1 MENVFLFLF
10 RTFVDFITIVLILRL
25 IASRWISANNP
36 IHQSIVLIT
45 SPIIRPFTS
54 RFSKQW
60 SLEIILIGLC
70 LLIELFA
77 LWFMT
82 TINCLN
88 GPNFLQLIG
97 LSTMKLMILVL
108 RIFFISILAHV
119 ILTWLSPNSFT
130 PATRF
135 IGDGCTSSEADKITV
150 ALPCRFRLFAT
161 DCSSN
166 YPINHYDY
174 SYKHCFFWDSMFEFQ
189 TNTLAVFNYENTE
202 YKCS

>member
-54 RFSKQW
+54 RFSKRS
-60 SLEIILIGLC
+60 SLAIILVSLC

-97 LSTMKLMILVL
+97 LGTMKLMILFL

-135 IGDGCTSSEADKITV
+135 IGELV
-150 ALPCRFRLFAT
+150 APVLRPIKARLPYLAGLDFSPLIAVVIIQ
-161 DCSSN
+161 SIIMII
-166 YPINHYDY
+166 PIN
-174 SYKHCFFWDSMFEFQ
+174 
-189 TNTLAVFNYENTE
+189 TVFSGIL
-202 YKCS
+202 CSNFRQIL

>member
-45 SPIIRPFTS
+45 GPIIRPFTS
-54 RFSKQW
+54 RFSKQS
-60 SLEIILIGLC
+60 SLEIILISLC

-130 PATRF
+130 PATQF
-135 IGDGCTSSEADKITV
+135 IGELV
-150 ALPCRFRLFAT
+150 APVLRPIKARLPYLAGLDFSPLIAVVIIQ
-161 DCSSN
+161 SIIMII
-166 YPINHYDY
+166 PIN
-174 SYKHCFFWDSMFEFQ
+174 
-189 TNTLAVFNYENTE
+189 TVFSGILCLNFRQIL
-202 YKCS
+202 

>member
-45 SPIIRPFTS
+45 GPIIRPFTS
-54 RFSKQW
+54 MFSKQS
-60 SLEIILIGLC
+60 SLEIILISLC

-135 IGDGCTSSEADKITV
+135 IGELVTPVLRPIKAR
-150 ALPCRFRLFAT
+150 LPYLAGLDFSPLIAVVIIQ
-161 DCSSN
+161 SIIMII
-166 YPINHYDY
+166 PINIIF
-174 SYKHCFFWDSMFEFQ
+174 SGI
-189 TNTLAVFNYENTE
+189 L
-202 YKCS
+202 CSNFRQIL

>member
-45 SPIIRPFTS
+45 SPIIRPFSS
-54 RFSKQW
+54 RFSKRS

-135 IGDGCTSSEADKITV
+135 IGELV
-150 ALPCRFRLFAT
+150 APVLRPIKVRLPYLAGLDFSPLIAVVIIQ
-161 DCSSN
+161 SIIMII
-166 YPINHYDY
+166 PIN
-174 SYKHCFFWDSMFEFQ
+174 
-189 TNTLAVFNYENTE
+189 TVFSGIL
-202 YKCS
+202 CSNFRQIL

>member
-36 IHQSIVLIT
+36 IHQSIVQIT
-45 SPIIRPFTS
+45 GPFIRPFTS
-54 RFSKQW
+54 RFSKRS
-60 SLEIILIGLC
+60 SLEIILISLC

-135 IGDGCTSSEADKITV
+135 IGELV
-150 ALPCRFRLFAT
+150 APVLRPIKVRLPYLAGLDFSPLIAVVIIQ
-161 DCSSN
+161 SIIMII
-166 YPINHYDY
+166 PIN
-174 SYKHCFFWDSMFEFQ
+174 
-189 TNTLAVFNYENTE
+189 TVFSGIL
-202 YKCS
+202 CSNFRQIL

>member
-45 SPIIRPFTS
+45 GPIIRPFTS
-54 RFSKQW
+54 RFSKQS
-60 SLEIILIGLC
+60 SLEIILISLC

-135 IGDGCTSSEADKITV
+135 IGELV
-150 ALPCRFRLFAT
+150 APVLRPIKTRLPYLAGLDFSPLIAVVIIQ
-161 DCSSN
+161 SIIMII
-166 YPINHYDY
+166 PIN
-174 SYKHCFFWDSMFEFQ
+174 
-189 TNTLAVFNYENTE
+189 TVFSGIL
-202 YKCS
+202 CSNFRQIL

>member
-54 RFSKQW
+54 RFSKRS
-60 SLEIILIGLC
+60 SLGIILISLC

-97 LSTMKLMILVL
+97 LGTMKLMILFL

-135 IGDGCTSSEADKITV
+135 IGELV
-150 ALPCRFRLFAT
+150 APVLRPIKARLPYLAGLDFSPLIAVVIIQ
-161 DCSSN
+161 SIIMII
-166 YPINHYDY
+166 PIN
-174 SYKHCFFWDSMFEFQ
+174 
-189 TNTLAVFNYENTE
+189 TVFSGIL
-202 YKCS
+202 CSNFRQIL

>member
-1 MENVFLFLF
+1 MESVFLFLF

-25 IASRWISANNP
+25 IASRWISVSNP
-36 IHQSIVLIT
+36 IHQSIIVIT
-45 SPIIRPFTS
+45 NPIIRPFTS
-54 RFSKQW
+54 RFSKQ
-60 SLEIILIGLC
+60 SSIEVILMSLC

-97 LSTMKLMILVL
+97 LGTMNVLILVL
-108 RIFFISILAHV
+108 RIFFIGILAHV
-119 ILTWLSPNSFT
+119 ILSWLSPNNFT

-135 IGDGCTSSEADKITV
+135 IGESDSAKI
-150 ALPCRFRLFAT
+150 ASLCRFRFFT
-161 DCSSN
+161 NDRTGN

-174 SYKHCFFWDSMFEFQ
+174 PSIHSFFWDS
-189 TNTLAVFNYENTE
+189 LY
-202 YKCS
+202 

>member
-45 SPIIRPFTS
+45 GPIIRPFTS
-54 RFSKQW
+54 RFSKRP
-60 SLEIILIGLC
+60 SLEIILISLC

-97 LSTMKLMILVL
+97 LGTMKLMILFL

-135 IGDGCTSSEADKITV
+135 IGELV
-150 ALPCRFRLFAT
+150 APVLRPIKARLPYLAGLDFSPLIAVVIIQ
-161 DCSSN
+161 SIIMII
-166 YPINHYDY
+166 PIN
-174 SYKHCFFWDSMFEFQ
+174 
-189 TNTLAVFNYENTE
+189 TVFSGIL
-202 YKCS
+202 CSNFRQIL

>member
-45 SPIIRPFTS
+45 GPIIRPFTS

-60 SLEIILIGLC
+60 SLEIILISLC

-97 LSTMKLMILVL
+97 LSTMKLMILFL

-135 IGDGCTSSEADKITV
+135 IGELV
-150 ALPCRFRLFAT
+150 APVLRPIKARLPYLAGLDFSPLIAVVIIQ
-161 DCSSN
+161 SMIMII
-166 YPINHYDY
+166 PIN
-174 SYKHCFFWDSMFEFQ
+174 
-189 TNTLAVFNYENTE
+189 TVFSGIL
-202 YKCS
+202 CSNFRQIL

>member
-54 RFSKQW
+54 RFSKRS
-60 SLEIILIGLC
+60 SLGIILISLC

-97 LSTMKLMILVL
+97 LGTMKLMILFL

-135 IGDGCTSSEADKITV
+135 IGELV
-150 ALPCRFRLFAT
+150 APVLRPIKARLPYLAGLDFSPLIAVVIIQ
-161 DCSSN
+161 SMIMII
-166 YPINHYDY
+166 PIN
-174 SYKHCFFWDSMFEFQ
+174 
-189 TNTLAVFNYENTE
+189 TVFSGIL
-202 YKCS
+202 CSNFRQIL

>member
-45 SPIIRPFTS
+45 GPIIRPFTS
-54 RFSKQW
+54 RFSKRS
-60 SLEIILIGLC
+60 SLEIILISLC

-97 LSTMKLMILVL
+97 LSTMKLMILFL

-119 ILTWLSPNSFT
+119 ILTWLSPNRFT

-135 IGDGCTSSEADKITV
+135 IGELV
-150 ALPCRFRLFAT
+150 APVLRPIKVRLPYLAGLDFSPLIAVVIIQ
-161 DCSSN
+161 SIIMII
-166 YPINHYDY
+166 PIN
-174 SYKHCFFWDSMFEFQ
+174 
-189 TNTLAVFNYENTE
+189 TVFSGIL
-202 YKCS
+202 CSNFRQIL